1 MRVELPSGNWVE
13 VRDKLMAGDR
23 FAVHDAVDFVITEGQ
38 QQRVSAGML
47 NQMRN
52 ALLTTVVTS
61 WSFEGFMLPSQARE
75 LNGETYDAGAFLGG
89 ILDLDDYNELAKAVE
104 PLMQK
109 VSLAASPN

>member
-1 MRVELPSGNWVE
+1 MRVELPSGGWVE
-13 VRDKLMAGDR
+13 VRDRLMSADR
-23 FAVHDAVDFVITEGQ
+23 FAVHDAVDFVIAEGQ

-52 ALLTTVVTS
+52 ALLTTTVTA

-75 LNGETYDAGAFLGG
+75 LNGDAYDAAAFLGG
-89 ILDLDDYNELAKAVE
+89 ILDLDDYNELARAVE

-109 VSLAASPN
+109 VSLAAVPN